1 MLNTP
6 GHTPGSSCFIFDD
19 LMFTGDTLFNGGI
32 GRTDFA
38 GGSDE
43 DMQNS
48 LNRLSKLPGDY
59 AVYPGHDENSVL
71 SDEKLY
77 NPYLRKFRRS

>member
-1 MLNTP
+1 
-6 GHTPGSSCFIFDD
+6 
-19 LMFTGDTLFNGGI
+19 MFTGDTLFNGGI